1 MRCFYCENLKE
12 GELSPSDFSKNE
24 SQHLFKVLRGKSG
37 DRILLIN
44 GTGTIAEAKIKEK
57 NLIITDTVQ
66 KLQSPKIK
74 LHLFV
79 APPRKQKMDHLLK
92 QCAEIGV
99 WSVNLIETERGVS
112 QPEKESAFARMQLHL
127 QEGCKQAHNP
137 FLPKLQPPVSL
148 KNAIIATSNMDAA
161 YFGSTSG
168 KTSPIASQNNESVN
182 IAWIV
187 GPEGGFTDNE
197 EQLMLNSKIKPLS
210 LGQWIMRIETAAIT
224 GSHFLRML
232 ENYCIM

>member
-1 MRCFYCENLKE
+1 MRCFYCDNLRE
-12 GELSPSDFSKNE
+12 GKLSSSDFSKNE
-24 SQHLFKVLRGKSG
+24 STHLFKVLRGKSG
-37 DRILLIN
+37 DRILLIDGN
-44 GTGTIAEAKIKEK
+44 GTLAEGEICGKDTILVDK
-57 NLIITDTVQ
+57 VQ
-66 KLQSPKIK
+66 LLPEPEIK

-79 APPRKQKMDHLLK
+79 APPRKQRMDSLLK

-112 QPEKESAFARMQLHL
+112 HPGKDSAFNRMRLHL

-137 FLPKLQPPVSL
+137 FIPKLTPPVNI
-148 KNAIIATSNMDAA
+148 KDAIISASEMDAS

-168 KTSPIASQNNESVN
+168 MTSKLDATKNQTVN
-182 IAWIV
+182 IAWFV

-197 EQLMLNSKIKPLS
+197 EDQMIDAGIKPLS

-224 GSHFLRML
+224 GSHHLMML
-232 ENYCIM
+232 KPK